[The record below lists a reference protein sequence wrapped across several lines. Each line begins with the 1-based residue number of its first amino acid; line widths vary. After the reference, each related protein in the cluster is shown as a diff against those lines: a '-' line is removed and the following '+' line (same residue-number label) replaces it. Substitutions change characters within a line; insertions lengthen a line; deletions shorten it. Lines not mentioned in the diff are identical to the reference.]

1 MLSHTRQKCGQQKA
15 NLLTV
20 KKYKNMKES
29 IKSSYRSSSLLKG
42 PGYSTFENLPKMLI
56 GKMQMRCFCLSFMV
70 IFSIK
75 YLHNKNLTFYS
86 IFSLPRHFTYM
97 YEYVIIFD
105 VSAYYKSGVKGA

>member
-29 IKSSYRSSSLLKG
+29 IKSSLLKG

-56 GKMQMRCFCLSFMV
+56 GKMQMRFFCLSFMV
-70 IFSIK
+70 ILFSIK